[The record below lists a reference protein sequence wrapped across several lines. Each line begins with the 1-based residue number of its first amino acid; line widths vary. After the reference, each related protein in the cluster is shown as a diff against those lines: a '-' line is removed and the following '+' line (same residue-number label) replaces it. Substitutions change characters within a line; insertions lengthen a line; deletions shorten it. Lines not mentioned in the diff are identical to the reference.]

1 VGPLL
6 LSVTRNLGGKPRVR
20 EGSLIGKL
28 FRSQSDL
35 KDVLCVAIP
44 KILGG
49 VSQLALSLVL
59 VRFLNPSE
67 FGMFSVCLTSVLLL
81 DAVFGSAIDMAIFRL
96 APLYQESMPV
106 RARQI
111 EKAGLF
117 LKPLASLVLLVPL
130 VLLLPRVS
138 QVLFQDPTHGM
149 LLLAAYGALVGLL
162 IFRSMQVH
170 FQIQRRYVAYGVS
183 DLIHTAA
190 RFGTIGLLVALGRVT
205 PERILGIYCVA
216 AVTVTTVGLAWWA
229 RPVWAAPSSLE
240 AARELTGILR
250 WYLPTVVVGSIAGRM
265 DVFFVS
271 TWGGVAEAGIYGV
284 ALMFAL
290 VPQLLGTYAAAVSSP
305 RLLPMWREGKLIAK
319 YLRYQSVLAGI
330 ALVLF
335 LLALLCIG
343 PLGSI
348 LLPEAYRRSRTVIL
362 FLLPMGLAALI
373 NFPMTIPLLLY
384 TYPKVLLL
392 ADLVAIPIAAA
403 AYILAIPGNGA
414 TIAAMITSGFA
425 LLRLAFYQGLAY
437 RLLRR
442 DPFGLQWSLT
452 RDLSHSAV

>member
-6 LSVTRNLGGKPRVR
+6 LSATRNLGGKPRVR
-20 EGSLIGKL
+20 EDSLIGKL
-28 FRSQSDL
+28 FRSQSEL
-35 KDVLCVAIP
+35 KDVSCVAIP

-96 APLYQESMPV
+96 APLYQESTPV

-138 QVLFQDPTHGM
+138 QVLFQDPAHGM

-190 RFGTIGLLVALGRVT
+190 RFGTIGLLLVLGHVT
-205 PERILGIYCVA
+205 PERILGVYCA
-216 AVTVTTVGLAWWA
+216 AAITVTAVGLVWWA
-229 RPVWAAPSSLE
+229 RPVWAAPSSLN
-240 AARELTGILR
+240 AARELIGILR

-271 TWGGVAEAGIYGV
+271 SWGGVAEAGIYGV
-284 ALMFAL
+284 ALNFAL
-290 VPQLLGTYAAAVSSP
+290 VPQLLGTYAAAVFSP
-305 RLLPMWREGKLIAK
+305 RILPMWREGKLSEK
-319 YLRYQSVLAGI
+319 YLKYQSLLAGI
-330 ALVLF
+330 AVVLF

-348 LLPEAYRRSRTVIL
+348 LLPEAYRRSRTVIV

-392 ADLVAIPIAAA
+392 ADLLAIPIAAA

-442 DPFGLQWSLT
+442 DPFGTQWSLSGG
-452 RDLSHSAV
+452 LSHSTV